1 VERDDARA
9 VARTRAAL
17 PATLLLLGLA
27 STAFDLGSVL
37 WKAPLLRPGVTIGD
51 FIEAAGVYVVLHLF
65 ARAGRLSGTDRG
77 VPSILAALAGVTF
90 AFGHG
95 IHLAGNSIHDLLGKT
110 GIGDPTGLLD
120 FWDEHVGH
128 YLIDSARVLF
138 ALALTWAGLAA
149 PADASRARHVPS
161 ILGGAAYGFITF
173 ASSVEGQ
180 TVPLVLPFYCLYAAW
195 TALGAKGR
203 PGASGPVGLFFATAA
218 WTALIFFAIW
228 GIWQRGFPEFT
239 SVGLIPSAS

>member
-1 VERDDARA
+1 MDRDDTSS
-9 VARTRAAL
+9 VGETPAAL

-27 STAFDLGSVL
+27 STTFDLGSVL
-37 WKAPLLRPGVTIGD
+37 WKDPFLRPGVTIGD

-65 ARAGRLSGTDRG
+65 ARAGRQSGADRG
-77 VPSILAALAGVTF
+77 APSILAALAGVTF

-95 IHLAGNSIHDLLGKT
+95 IHIAGNSIHDLLGKT

-138 ALALTWAGLAA
+138 ALALTRAGLAA
-149 PADASRARHVPS
+149 TADASRARHVPPV
-161 ILGGAAYGFITF
+161 LGGAAYGFITF
-173 ASSVEGQ
+173 ASAVEGQ
-180 TVPLVLPFYCLYAAW
+180 TVPLVLPFYCLYAGW
-195 TALGAKGR
+195 SVLGAKGR
-203 PGASGPVGLFFATAA
+203 PGASGPVRLFFATAA
-218 WTALIFFAIW
+218 WTALVFFAIW

-239 SVGLIPSAS
+239 RVGLIPSAS